1 MDKPTITKEVIYTL
15 DYLFEK
21 FAGHSIY
28 SGDSVLSAIEGVK
41 EGKAIQSV
49 TPYEQRT

>member
-1 MDKPTITKEVIYTL
+1 MDKPTITKEVAYAL

-49 TPYEQRT
+49 TPLEQRT